1 MIAKHLRLSGRVQGV
16 GFRDW
21 LVLTANDVGLA
32 GWVRNRLDGTVEAL
46 IAGNEEAVEKC
57 IRACR
62 SGPRLAAVDDIE
74 ERVADPP
81 ETRGFIVRP
90 TA

>member
-1 MIAKHLRLSGRVQGV
+1 MIAMQLTITGRVQGV

-21 LVLTANDVGLA
+21 LVLTARGLGLS

-46 IAGNEEAVEKC
+46 IAGSMESVEDC

-62 SGPRLAAVDDIE
+62 RGPRFAVVETIE

-81 ETRGFIVRP
+81 KTPGFIVRP

>member
-1 MIAKHLRLSGRVQGV
+1 MIAKQLRISGTVQGV

-21 LVLTANDVGLA
+21 LVLTASGLRLS

-46 IAGNEEAVEKC
+46 IAGNEEAVEVC
-57 IRACR
+57 IRLCWQ
-62 SGPRLAAVDDIE
+62 GPRLAAVKDIE
-74 ERVADPP
+74 ERISDPP
-81 ETRGFIVRP
+81 ETRGFILRP

>member
-1 MIAKHLRLSGRVQGV
+1 MIAKHLKISGRVQGV

-21 LVLTANDVGLA
+21 LVMTASGLELS

-46 IAGNEEAVEKC
+46 IAGNEETVELC
-57 IRACR
+57 IRACTR
-62 SGPRLAAVDDIE
+62 GPRFAAVDHIE
-74 ERVADPP
+74 ERVTDPP
-81 ETRGFIVRP
+81 ETQGFIMLP